1 MLGTSLTA
9 LAVARVAARAG
20 YEVVMLDDRRGP
32 ATETRLARF
41 RLMESAEPAVVCV
54 HVKDE
59 ARVAG
64 TVLLADS
71 DRWLR
76 FVAPNFAAL
85 QACGVTVLH
94 PQPAQLSICLD
105 KTEFLRWCERE
116 QLPAPRLYEPESG
129 SAAHLQYPLMIRP
142 EASLHAVAT
151 TLPKA
156 REIPDAASLEQWL
169 SEFASAGVKATVCE
183 SLVSPRVRQF
193 SVGAARNRRG
203 EVLIFLAEKVR
214 PLADRCAGGTFV
226 QPVEESAKVAELARQ
241 TLDRLDY
248 FGVAEVEILHDEA
261 TGRIGLIEVNARPWL
276 QFTLPYACGEDLLA
290 HALERPATR
299 RPTGKGHAWLSF
311 HADLLQCFSRSTGM
325 HKRGEITFTGY
336 VRTLGLAD
344 VYLLWDPKD
353 PGPFTRSVG
362 RLFARVWRRLWRRH
376 RAGAPAPALR
386 SGARES

>member
-1 MLGTSLTA
+1 
-9 LAVARVAARAG
+9 
-20 YEVVMLDDRRGP
+20 
-32 ATETRLARF
+32 
-41 RLMESAEPAVVCV
+41 
-54 HVKDE
+54 
-59 ARVAG
+59 
-64 TVLLADS
+64 
-71 DRWLR
+71 LR
-76 FVAPNFAAL
+76 
-85 QACGVTVLH
+85 
-94 PQPAQLSICLD
+94 
-105 KTEFLRWCERE
+105 
-116 QLPAPRLYEPESG
+116 
-129 SAAHLQYPLMIRP
+129 YPLMIRP

-156 REIPDAASLEQWL
+156 HEVPDAASLERWL
-169 SEFASAGVKATVCE
+169 TEFAAAGVKATVCE
-183 SLVSPRVRQF
+183 SLVTPHVRQY

-203 EVLIFLAEKVR
+203 EVLIFLAEKAR

-226 QPVEESAKVAELARQ
+226 RPVADNPQVAELARQ

-248 FGVAEVEILHDEA
+248 FGVAEVEVLHDES

-290 HALERPATR
+290 HALQRPASR
-299 RPTGKGHAWLSF
+299 RPAGKRHAWLSF

-325 HKRGEITFTGY
+325 HKAGEITFAEY
-336 VRTLGLAD
+336 LRTLRAAD

-376 RAGAPAPALR
+376 RAGAQAPALR